1 MKRTLFVVLAAGA
14 ALLLPATS
22 ALAHVT
28 VNPPQATQGSY
39 AKLAFRVPNERDGVN
54 TTKVEVNFPVDH
66 PIASVS
72 VRPHPGWTY
81 TVDRTKLTTPIK
93 SDDGEISEA
102 VTKITWTG
110 GAIKPGEFDE
120 FEVSVG
126 PLPDDVDSLT
136 FEALQTYSDGQIVRW
151 IDEAAPG
158 AAEPDHP
165 APVLT
170 LTKATASD
178 GAAATTSTTAPAQQ
192 AQGGEVAAK
201 NGVSKS
207 DVNRAN
213 VFGLLGLAFGAL
225 GFATALAGRR
235 RRPSA

>member
-14 ALLLPATS
+14 ALLLTATS

-136 FEALQTYSDGQIVRW
+136 FKALQTYSDGQIVRW